1 MLDLVMEE
9 VAMVTPTYP
18 VAWYFFLSLVRQQS
32 KVEIPKWIAELSLT
46 FTALATPPLL
56 QLMHTFP
63 LTRSHKHA

>member
-9 VAMVTPTYP
+9 VAMVTPTSP

-46 FTALATPPLL
+46 FTALATP
-56 QLMHTFP
+56 
-63 LTRSHKHA
+63 RYSN